1 MAMLRQYAKKKK
13 EESTTQ
19 KNTEEYA
26 IFKKNYPNVV
36 STGEIGSYTC
46 FELDRQ
52 ILDSVF

>member
-1 MAMLRQYAKKKK
+1 MAMLRQYAKEKK